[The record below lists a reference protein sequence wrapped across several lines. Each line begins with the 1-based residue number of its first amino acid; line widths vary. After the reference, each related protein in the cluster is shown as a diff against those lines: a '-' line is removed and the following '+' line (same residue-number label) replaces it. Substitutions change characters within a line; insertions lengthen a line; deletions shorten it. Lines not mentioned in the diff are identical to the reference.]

1 MSMFS
6 LKNMGILGVVIAA
19 LVALFSGDWKNLF
32 SLFSPKEAQGNEKSP
47 TAINPLSGTPGQQT
61 VGAAAQPAQ
70 KPNPEVVLE
79 NLKGNLTKDMPENM
93 AKTVLLKME
102 VERTNLLSRIAT
114 GDTNTLQKEIDKIVT
129 TTAAEKFPTFEK
141 QIKDK
146 VHALHVEL
154 KAEILKDKTL
164 LPEVQ
169 KAALDRVNESE
180 KNALKM
186 LAEGFKKASSAEK
199 EKLMLSKTEQE
210 QYLKTF
216 EANLQNVKSGL
227 IGQATEHARLNS
239 TTATTAEFVKK
250 GSMIGGLVGLGSTV
264 IGAGLVAAAPFTGG
278 TTALVGAPMVAFGLS
293 TMGYSAVAGV
303 VGYGTKAVNNHYY
316 GAHGA
321 AAWEWLGAGLN
332 LVPAY
337 KQTKA
342 AFTVT
347 ETVATLG
354 KGVGEKAVEVA
365 SKAAG
370 QTESTWVNSFKS
382 TFGWMIGKKPEL
394 VDSTTKAF
402 VTAGGTSN
410 ASVYEQAV
418 NEAFQKSYTS
428 GYRGLGGGVEN
439 ASKKIAEQAME
450 KVVGQSSGDI
460 TPEIY
465 QQLQTIAQ
473 GSARTAI
480 NGELRSQVSSAFGSS
495 AKMEFNGLV
504 ESTADRFL
512 SPSKTPENQAA
523 ARTPL
528 KTQLPM

>member
-1 MSMFS
+1 
-6 LKNMGILGVVIAA
+6 
-19 LVALFSGDWKNLF
+19 
-32 SLFSPKEAQGNEKSP
+32 
-47 TAINPLSGTPGQQT
+47 
-61 VGAAAQPAQ
+61 
-70 KPNPEVVLE
+70 
-79 NLKGNLTKDMPENM
+79 
-93 AKTVLLKME
+93 
-102 VERTNLLSRIAT
+102 
-114 GDTNTLQKEIDKIVT
+114 
-129 TTAAEKFPTFEK
+129 
-141 QIKDK
+141 
-146 VHALHVEL
+146 
-154 KAEILKDKTL
+154 
-164 LPEVQ
+164 
-169 KAALDRVNESE
+169 
-180 KNALKM
+180 
-186 LAEGFKKASSAEK
+186 
-199 EKLMLSKTEQE
+199 
-210 QYLKTF
+210 
-216 EANLQNVKSGL
+216 
-227 IGQATEHARLNS
+227 
-239 TTATTAEFVKK
+239 
-250 GSMIGGLVGLGSTV
+250 MIGGLVGLGSTV